1 MTANLEF
8 TGLGLRSTQLL
19 QPLTG
24 GKFKGESHFFVQ
36 FCNMRSICL
45 QEMRADLSRFN
56 NRHPVEFMNENVN
69 NVRLGGKKRVQI
81 LFTLMVNNLAIMQR
95 SG

>member
-1 MTANLEF
+1 
-8 TGLGLRSTQLL
+8 
-19 QPLTG
+19 
-24 GKFKGESHFFVQ
+24 
-36 FCNMRSICL
+36 
-45 QEMRADLSRFN
+45 MRADLSRFN